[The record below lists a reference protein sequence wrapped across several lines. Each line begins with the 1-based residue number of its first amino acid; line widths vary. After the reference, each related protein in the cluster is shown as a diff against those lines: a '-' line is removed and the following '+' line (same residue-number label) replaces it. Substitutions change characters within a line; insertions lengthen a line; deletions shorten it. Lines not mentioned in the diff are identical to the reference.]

1 MTFDYEARDPLG
13 HTVQGMVEAGSVEEA
28 TQQLNR
34 DGLSV
39 LSIEQA
45 GEVSTLLARRVT
57 KKEIVYT
64 TTQLAVMVETG
75 ITLSTAIQGIIDQEK
90 NPTLKRVL
98 KDLKS
103 RVESGEE
110 FSKALARH
118 PKLFNQTYVS
128 LIKASEATGTLG
140 EMLDRVA
147 IYLRKE
153 VEARSKIR
161 AAMAY
166 PAVMMVVAVGVTIFL
181 LTYVLPKFAPLF
193 NSKKIKLP
201 TSTVFMMTASECLI
215 GYWYLWLLAV
225 IALVLG
231 FIFGR
236 RTEPGKKAWDWF
248 KINAPLVGSLNRKT
262 TISRS
267 VRTLGAM
274 VQSGVPM
281 LESIQLTA
289 DVAGNYYY
297 ERIWLEVLKEVTSGK
312 RICDVLVGNPLFPP
326 TLVQMISSG
335 EETGKLDMVL
345 QRVSNYYDQEVDA
358 AIKTTTSMIEPI
370 MITVMGVIVGGI
382 AMSLLLPIFQL
393 SRPG

>member
-1 MTFDYEARDPLG
+1 MKLEYEARDPLG
-13 HTVQGMVEAGSVEEA
+13 HTVQGTVEAGSAEEA

-39 LSIEQA
+39 LSIEEA
-45 GEVSTLLARRVT
+45 GEVGALLARRVT
-57 KKEIVYT
+57 KKEIVYMT
-64 TTQLAVMVETG
+64 NQLAVMVETG
-75 ITLSTAIQGIIDQEK
+75 ITLSTAIQGIIEQEK
-90 NPTLKRVL
+90 NPTLKHVL
-98 KDLKS
+98 KELKS
-103 RVESGEE
+103 AVESGEE
-110 FSKALARH
+110 FSAALARH

-147 IYLRKE
+147 TYLRKE
-153 VEARSKIR
+153 VEAQSKIR

-181 LTYVLPKFAPLF
+181 LTYILPKFAPLF

-201 TSTVFMMTASECLI
+201 TSTLFMMTASECLI
-215 GYWYLWLLAV
+215 GYWYLWLLGAV
-225 IALVLG
+225 ALVLG

-248 KINAPLVGSLNRKT
+248 KINAPIVGSLNRKT

-289 DVAGNYYY
+289 NVAGNYYY
-297 ERIWLEVLKEVTSGK
+297 ERLWLDVLREVTSGK
-312 RICDVLVGNPLFPP
+312 RICDVLAGNPLFPP

-345 QRVSNYYDQEVDA
+345 QRVSSYYDQEVDA

-370 MITVMGVIVGGI
+370 MITIMGVIVGGI

>member
-1 MTFDYEARDPLG
+1 MTFEYEARDALG
-13 HTVQGMVEAGSVEEA
+13 HTMQGMVDAGSAEEA

-45 GEVSTLLARRVT
+45 GEVGTLLTRGVT

-64 TTQLAVMVETG
+64 TNQLAVMVETG
-75 ITLSTAIQGIIDQEK
+75 ITLSTAIESIIEQEK

-103 RVESGEE
+103 GVESGEE
-110 FSKALARH
+110 FSTALARH
-118 PKLFNQTYVS
+118 PKLFNQTYIS

-147 IYLRKE
+147 TYLRKE

-215 GYWYLWLLAV
+215 GYWYLWLLAA
-225 IALVLG
+225 ILLVLG

-236 RTEPGKKAWDWF
+236 RTEPGRKAWDWF

-262 TISRS
+262 IISRS
-267 VRTLGAM
+267 IRTLGAM

-297 ERIWLEVLKEVTSGK
+297 ERLWLKVLDEVTSGK
-312 RICDVLVGNPLFPP
+312 RICDALAGSSLFPS

-345 QRVSNYYDQEVDA
+345 QRVSSYYDQEVDA

-370 MITVMGVIVGGI
+370 MITIMGVIVGGI

>member
-1 MTFDYEARDPLG
+1 MTFEYEARDALG
-13 HTVQGMVEAGSVEEA
+13 HTVQGTVEAGSAEEA

-34 DGLSV
+34 DGLKV

-45 GEVSTLLARRVT
+45 GEVGTLLTRGVT

-64 TTQLAVMVETG
+64 TNQLAVMVETG
-75 ITLSTAIQGIIDQEK
+75 ITLSTAIESIIEQEK

-103 RVESGEE
+103 GVESGEE
-110 FSKALARH
+110 FSTALARH
-118 PKLFNQTYVS
+118 PKLFNQTYIS

-147 IYLRKE
+147 TYLRKE

-166 PAVMMVVAVGVTIFL
+166 PAVMMAVAVGVTIFL

-215 GYWYLWLLAV
+215 GYWYLWLLAAV
-225 IALVLG
+225 VLVLS

-236 RTEPGKKAWDWF
+236 RTEPGRKAWDWF

-262 TISRS
+262 IISRS
-267 VRTLGAM
+267 IRTLGAM

-297 ERIWLEVLKEVTSGK
+297 ERLWLKVLDEVTSGK
-312 RICDVLVGNPLFPP
+312 RICDALAGSSLFPS

-345 QRVSNYYDQEVDA
+345 QRVSSYYDQEVDA

-370 MITVMGVIVGGI
+370 MITIMGVIVGGI

>member
-1 MTFDYEARDPLG
+1 MTFEYEARDPLG
-13 HTVQGMVEAGSVEEA
+13 HTVQGTVDAGSVEEA

-34 DGLSV
+34 DGLNI

-45 GEVSTLLARRVT
+45 GEVGALLARRVT

-64 TTQLAVMVETG
+64 TNQLAVMVETG
-75 ITLSTAIQGIIDQEK
+75 ITLSTAIEGIIEQEK

-103 RVESGEE
+103 GVESGEE
-110 FSKALARH
+110 FSTALARH

-147 IYLRKE
+147 TYLRKE
-153 VEARSKIR
+153 VEAHSKIR
-161 AAMAY
+161 AALAY

-201 TSTVFMMTASECLI
+201 TSTRFMMAASECLI
-215 GYWYLWLLAV
+215 GYWYLWLLAA
-225 IALVLG
+225 IALALG

-248 KINAPLVGSLNRKT
+248 KINAPLIGSLNRKT

-267 VRTLGAM
+267 IRTLGAM

-281 LESIQLTA
+281 LESIKLTA
-289 DVAGNYYY
+289 AVAGNYYY
-297 ERIWLEVLKEVTSGK
+297 ERLWLKVLDEVTSGK
-312 RICDVLVGNPLFPP
+312 RICDVLAGNPLFPS

-345 QRVSNYYDQEVDA
+345 QRVSSYYDQEVDA
-358 AIKTTTSMIEPI
+358 SIKTTTSMIEPI
-370 MITVMGVIVGGI
+370 MITIMGVIVGGI

>member
-1 MTFDYEARDPLG
+1 MTFEYEARDALG
-13 HTVQGMVEAGSVEEA
+13 HTVQGTVEAGSAEEA

-34 DGLSV
+34 DGLKV

-45 GEVSTLLARRVT
+45 GEVGTLLTRGVT

-64 TTQLAVMVETG
+64 TNQLAVMVETG
-75 ITLSTAIQGIIDQEK
+75 ITLSTAIESIIEQEK

-103 RVESGEE
+103 GVESGEE
-110 FSKALARH
+110 FSTALARH
-118 PKLFNQTYVS
+118 PKLFNQTYIS

-147 IYLRKE
+147 TYLRKE

-201 TSTVFMMTASECLI
+201 TSTGFMMTASECLI
-215 GYWYLWLLAV
+215 GYWYLWLLAA
-225 IALVLG
+225 ILLVLG

-236 RTEPGKKAWDWF
+236 RTEPGRKAWDWF

-262 TISRS
+262 IISRS
-267 VRTLGAM
+267 IRTLGAM

-297 ERIWLEVLKEVTSGK
+297 ERLWLKVLDEVTSGK
-312 RICDVLVGNPLFPP
+312 RICDALAGSSLFPS

-345 QRVSNYYDQEVDA
+345 QRVSSYYDQEVDA

-370 MITVMGVIVGGI
+370 MITIMGVIVGGI

>member
-1 MTFDYEARDPLG
+1 MTFEYEARDALG
-13 HTVQGMVEAGSVEEA
+13 HTMQGMVEAGSAEEA

-45 GEVSTLLARRVT
+45 GEVGTLLTRGVT

-64 TTQLAVMVETG
+64 TNQLAVMVETG
-75 ITLSTAIQGIIDQEK
+75 ITLSTAIESIIEQEK

-103 RVESGEE
+103 GVESGEE
-110 FSKALARH
+110 FSTALARH
-118 PKLFNQTYVS
+118 PKLFNQTYIS

-147 IYLRKE
+147 TYLRKE

-215 GYWYLWLLAV
+215 GYWYLWLLAA
-225 IALVLG
+225 ILLVLG

-236 RTEPGKKAWDWF
+236 RTEPGRKAWDWF

-262 TISRS
+262 IISRS
-267 VRTLGAM
+267 IRTLGAM

-297 ERIWLEVLKEVTSGK
+297 ERLWLKVLDEVTSGK
-312 RICDVLVGNPLFPP
+312 RICDALAGSSLFPS

-345 QRVSNYYDQEVDA
+345 QRVSSYYDQEVDA

-370 MITVMGVIVGGI
+370 MITIMGVIVGGI

>member
-1 MTFDYEARDPLG
+1 MTFEYEARDALG
-13 HTVQGMVEAGSVEEA
+13 HTVQGTVEAGSAEEA

-34 DGLSV
+34 DGLKV

-45 GEVSTLLARRVT
+45 GEVGTLLTRGVT

-64 TTQLAVMVETG
+64 TNQLAVMVETG
-75 ITLSTAIQGIIDQEK
+75 ITLSTAIESIIEQEK

-103 RVESGEE
+103 GVESGEE
-110 FSKALARH
+110 FSTALARH
-118 PKLFNQTYVS
+118 PKLFNQTYIS

-147 IYLRKE
+147 TYLRKE

-215 GYWYLWLLAV
+215 GYWYLWLLAA
-225 IALVLG
+225 ILLVLG

-236 RTEPGKKAWDWF
+236 RTEPGRKAWDWF

-262 TISRS
+262 IISRS
-267 VRTLGAM
+267 IRTLGAM

-297 ERIWLEVLKEVTSGK
+297 ERLWLKVLDEVTSGK
-312 RICDVLVGNPLFPP
+312 RICDALAGSSLFPS

-345 QRVSNYYDQEVDA
+345 QRVSSYYDQEVDA

-370 MITVMGVIVGGI
+370 MITIMGVIVGGI